1 MSDLR
6 STRILSSGAYPFLGF
21 QLTFQPV
28 HFRTAVLA
36 IALICCLCLVSVPVS
51 AQSSGTL
58 TGTVTDPSGAVVP
71 GATVLMKNDQ
81 SGDKRKT
88 VANNDG
94 FFSINAVQA
103 GEYTITI
110 TAQGFESYIQK
121 GVHFDQGDNRNLS
134 NISLKVGSTTDA
146 VTVEAASEQLTPVD
160 SGEKSTVIGQQQLQN
175 IAIQGQNAAEFIK
188 ILPGFAMANTGTAN
202 GASFGGGGG
211 TVENTGAGP
220 VGSFSANG
228 LRTAALDITSDGAH
242 TIDPGC
248 NCGQAVNTVVDMTS
262 EMKVLTSNF
271 GADNAKGP
279 VVISAVGKS
288 GGNRFHGEAYIYAR
302 NGVLSAN
309 NAFNNSEGTNPL
321 TGLKVAPKPDTA
333 FYYPGGNIGGPVII
347 PGTNFNKNHDKLFF
361 FLAYERYQQT
371 VQDLSHDVFN
381 SVVPAPFE
389 LNGDFSAASISKYF
403 GSTAGAQGYA
413 LGAATSNAT
422 IGNNGIIPASQWN
435 SVGVNMFAKIIPRAN
450 VNPQQNNGYN
460 YITSTTH
467 SDNMWQIR
475 PRVDYSINDNTK
487 LFVSYNHQQ
496 DLNHDNSTAWWGT
509 NPAVPYPTPLS
520 QGNYSESISANL
532 TKVFNSTLTNEFV
545 FTFTDLYVPFTI
557 PNLKNFTT
565 DALGINFKHIFNDTV
580 NNQIPAITGW
590 SDGMANLI
598 QPSGFETGS
607 LYAHKWLPSVSD
619 NLSKVWGTHT
629 AKFGFYYE
637 LIRNQQPSSNNVNGE
652 LQYANWGQ
660 GSTGNVYADMLTGII
675 SGGYVETNKDPIV
688 RMHYTTVSFYA
699 MDSWKLSR
707 RLTLDY
713 GLRVDHLGPWVD
725 GSGNGAAVFL
735 PGAYDVNAA
744 GGGTSLTGFAWHAI
758 DKNVPL
764 SGAQGRFAFYN
775 PRFGAAF
782 DIFGTGKTVLRGGY
796 GTYRYHD
803 EQNVQAGALS
813 LSGGAYNYS
822 VPSPAG
828 GKPQTFA
835 YIAGIQ
841 PQAVTPGSVVVLNPK
856 DSQQP
861 FTQSYSFTIS
871 QRMPWSSTAEVAY
884 VGNHASDL
892 SNYNNDVGAINLLPY
907 GTLFQSQNIG
917 LFGKTG
923 SVANSPNVTPLRPYT
938 LYGDIRQIGHF
949 EYSNYNSVQT
959 SWNKQSGHVNW
970 LVNYTF
976 SKALGIRGENG
987 AALGDPTNIRNDYGV
1002 LPNDRTHIFNAAYVY
1017 QEGSIFH
1024 GNKFVGGVV
1033 NGWQLS
1039 GITQVQ
1045 SGSPLQATIS
1055 PNFGMG
1061 GNFLPGA
1068 TLPNGVSV
1076 AGVGLTPSL
1085 VTGSPDISMQ
1095 PILTCDPRQGLAKN
1109 QFINGS
1115 CFAPPSP
1122 GHNGSF
1128 IEPYIKGPAF
1138 FNSDLSLFKN
1148 FQMGESKKIQFRA
1161 SFYNFLN
1168 HPLTSYNPA
1177 GGDGNLTLGFNAQG
1191 KVTNPNFGYANF
1203 LNGNRNIQLVLKFF
1217 F

>member
-1 MSDLR
+1 MSDSR
-6 STRILSSGAYPFLGF
+6 STRILSSGAYSVLGF
-21 QLTFQPV
+21 PLTFQAV
-28 HFRTAVLA
+28 RIRTALLA
-36 IALICCLCLVSVPVS
+36 AALICCLVSVLPVS

-71 GATVLMKNDQ
+71 GATVVMKNDQ
-81 SGDKRKT
+81 SGDKRRT

-94 FFSINAVQA
+94 FFSINAVQP
-103 GEYTITI
+103 GEYSVTI
-110 TAQGFESYIQK
+110 TAQGFESYVQK
-121 GVHFDQGDNRNLS
+121 GVHFDQGDTRNLS

-146 VTVEAASEQLTPVD
+146 VTVEAAAGQVTPVD

-175 IAIQGQNAAEFIK
+175 IAIIGQNAAEFIK
-188 ILPGFAMANTGTAN
+188 ILPGFAMTGGNVNA
-202 GASFGGGGG
+202 ASFGGGA
-211 TVENTGAGP
+211 ENTGAGP

-248 NCGQAVNTVVDMTS
+248 NCGQAVNTQVDMTS
-262 EMKVLTSNF
+262 EMKILTSNF

-321 TGLKVAPKPDTA
+321 TGQKVAPKPDTS

-389 LNGDFSAASISKYF
+389 LNGDFSNASITKYF
-403 GSTAGAQGYA
+403 GSTLGAQGYA
-413 LGAATSNAT
+413 LGAATANAS
-422 IGNNGIIPASQWN
+422 IGNNGIIPQSQWN
-435 SVGVNMFAKIIPRAN
+435 ATGVNMFAKLMPKAN

-460 YITSTTH
+460 YISSTTH
-467 SDNMWQIR
+467 SDNMWQLR
-475 PRVDYSINDNTK
+475 PRLDYSINDNTK

-509 NPAVPYPTPLS
+509 NPAVPYPTPLA
-520 QGNYSESISANL
+520 QGNYSESLTANL
-532 TKVFNSTLTNEFV
+532 TKVFSSTLTNELL
-545 FTFTDLYVPFTI
+545 FTYTDLYVPFTI
-557 PNLKNFTT
+557 PNLKNFTA
-565 DALGINFKHIFNDTV
+565 DALGVNFKHVFNDSV
-580 NNQIPAITGW
+580 NNQVPVVTGW
-590 SDGMANLI
+590 SDGMSNLI

-637 LIRNQQPSSNNVNGE
+637 WTKNQQPSSNYTNGE

-675 SGGYVETNKDPIV
+675 SGGYAESNKDPIV
-688 RMHYTTVSFYA
+688 RMHFNTISFYA
-699 MDSWKLSR
+699 MDSWKISR
-707 RLTLDY
+707 RLTVDY

-725 GSGNGAAVFL
+725 ESGKGAAVFV
-735 PGAYDVNAA
+735 PGAYNANAA
-744 GGGTSLTGFAWHAI
+744 GGGTSLTGFEWHAI
-758 DKNVPL
+758 SPSIPL

-782 DIFGTGKTVLRGGY
+782 DVFGNGKTVLRGGY

-803 EQNVQAGALS
+803 EQNVQAGAMS
-813 LSGGAYNYS
+813 LSGGAYTYS

-841 PQAVTPGSVVVLNPK
+841 PQAITPGSVIVLNPK
-856 DSQQP
+856 DSEQP

-892 SNYNNDVGAINLLPY
+892 SNYNSSVGGLNVLPY

-917 LFGKTG
+917 LFGTTG
-923 SVANSPNVTPLRPYT
+923 HVSNSPNQVPLQPYP
-938 LYGDIRQIGHF
+938 LYGSISQIGHF
-949 EYSNYNSVQT
+949 EYSNYNSVQS
-959 SWNKQSGHVNW
+959 SWNKQSGRGNW
-970 LVNYTF
+970 LLNYTF
-976 SKALGIRGENG
+976 SKSLGIRGENG
-987 AALGDPTNIRNDYGV
+987 TNGVGDPTNIKNDYGV
-1002 LPNDRTHIFNAAYVY
+1002 LPNDRTHLFNAAYVY
-1017 QEGSIFH
+1017 NEGSLFH
-1024 GNKFVGGVV
+1024 GNKLVGGLV

-1045 SGSPLQATIS
+1045 SGSPLQAVNS
-1055 PNFGMG
+1055 SNFNMG
-1061 GNFLPGA
+1061 GTFLPGT
-1068 TLPNGVSV
+1068 TLPNGVGIG
-1076 AGVGLTPSL
+1076 GVGLSNEL
-1085 VTGSPDISMQ
+1085 VNGSNNINMQ
-1095 PILTCDPRQGLAKN
+1095 PVLTCDPRDGLAKN
-1109 QFINGS
+1109 QFINPN
-1115 CFAPPSP
+1115 CFALPTP

-1128 IEPYIKGPAF
+1128 IMPYIKGPMF

-1177 GGDGNLTLGFNAQG
+1177 GGDGNLTLGFNSAG
-1191 KVTNPNFGYANF
+1191 KVSNPNFGYANF
-1203 LNGNRNIQLVLKFF
+1203 LNGNRNIQLVLKFYF
-1217 F
+1217 